1 MPRMTSTSPE
11 TAAPGAGREFR
22 TIGVIGLGTM
32 GAGIAEVFARAGHA
46 VVGVEKD
53 DESLARG
60 RQYLEHS
67 TSRAVK
73 REKMTEADQAEL
85 LGRITFT
92 TSLKDLA
99 EADFVVEAVVE
110 SLETKKAIFRDLDE
124 IVSPETILATN
135 TSSLSVTEIST
146 ANGSPG
152 RVVGVHFF
160 NPAPVQALVEIVRT
174 VVTEQ
179 SVLDETTA
187 LVTSLG
193 KAPVV
198 CGDKAGF
205 IANTLLFGYLNHAV
219 AMYEGHYAS
228 REDIDAAMRYGCGY
242 PMGPLALLDLIGLD
256 TAYEI
261 LETMYHQGRDRLHA
275 PRPILKQMVTAG
287 MLGRKT
293 GRGFYSYE
301 AADSP
306 VVVADELTPSVDQK
320 PQLRHDIKLVGVVG
334 TGTMATGIV
343 EVFAKSGYDVLYVGR
358 SADKVAGVRAA
369 IEKSLDKAIQR
380 GKLEESA
387 KAEVLGRLT
396 GSTSLD
402 DLAPVDI
409 VVEAIAEDL
418 AIKSTLFA
426 NLDEICRPGAILAT
440 TTSSLPVIECAQATA
455 RPHDVIGI
463 HFFNPAP
470 VMKLVEVVSTVVT
483 SDEVTETTRA
493 LCDRVGKVAVSCG
506 DRAGFIVNALLF
518 PYLNDAVKMLEAHYA
533 TADDIDLAMKQGCA
547 LPMGP
552 FELLDVVGNDVSLAI
567 QRELYLEFREPGFAP
582 APLLEH
588 LVTAGY
594 LGRKTK
600 RGFRDYSAR

>member
-1 MPRMTSTSPE
+1 MPREITSV
-11 TAAPGAGREFR
+11 
-22 TIGVIGLGTM
+22 GVVGLGTM
-32 GAGIAEVFARAGHA
+32 GAGIAEVFARNGYQ
-46 VVGVEKD
+46 VVGVELND
-53 DESLARG
+53 DSLERG
-60 RQYLEHS
+60 RQHVQHS
-67 TSRAVK
+67 TDRAVK
-73 REKMTEADQAEL
+73 RGKLTEEDQAAL
-85 LGRITFT
+85 VGRINLT
-92 TSLKDLA
+92 TNLSDVKDCGL
-99 EADFVVEAVVE
+99 VVEAIIE
-110 SLETKKAIFRDLDE
+110 QLPLKQELFRSLDG
-124 IVSPETILATN
+124 IVGPNAILATN

-146 ANGSPG
+146 ATSHPG

-160 NPAPVQALVEIVRT
+160 NPAPVQNLVEIIRT
-174 VVTEQ
+174 VVTEPD
-179 SVLDETTA
+179 VLEDVA
-187 LVTSLG
+187 GLARSLD
-193 KAPVV
+193 KTPVI

-205 IANTLLFGYLNHAV
+205 IANSLLFGYLNHAV
-219 AMYEGHYAS
+219 SMYEGHYAS

-261 LETMYHQGRDRLHA
+261 LDTMYKQGRDRLHA
-275 PRPILKQMVTAG
+275 PSPILKQMVTAG
-287 MLGRKT
+287 LLGRKT
-293 GRGFYSYE
+293 GRGFYTYE
-301 AADSP
+301 APDSP
-306 VVVADELTPSVDQK
+306 IVVDDALTPSADDQ
-320 PQLRHDIKLVGVVG
+320 PQLKHGIDSVGVVG

-343 EVFAKSGYDVLYVGR
+343 EVFAKAGFPVTYVGR
-358 SADKVAGVRAA
+358 SQDKVDAVRAT

-387 KAEVLGRLT
+387 KDEVLGRLT

-402 DLAPVDI
+402 DLGSVDI

-418 AIKSTLFA
+418 KIKSVLFE
-426 NLDEICRPGAILAT
+426 NLDEICKPGAILAT
-440 TTSSLPVIECAQATA
+440 TTSSLPVISLA
-455 RPHDVIGI
+455 RVTSRPQDVVGM

-470 VMKLVEVVSTVVT
+470 IMKLVEVVSTVST
-483 SDEVTETTRA
+483 SDDVAETTRA
-493 LCDRVGKVAVSCG
+493 LCAKVGKVAVSCG

-533 TADDIDLAMKQGCA
+533 SADDIDTAMKYGCA

-600 RGFRDYSAR
+600 KGFRDYSNR